1 MSFGLAVE
9 ELILG
14 SQVETMTNKE
24 VAEHVH
30 VFVRVSPELAFQV
43 VDLLAEG
50 WLRNVQPIRCVGEI
64 QLLGGKRRSIQ
75 DGGTPW
81 VGGYYSKRR

>member
-1 MSFGLAVE
+1 MAFGLAVE

-30 VFVRVSPELAFQV
+30 VFVRVSPGKSHLWQV
-43 VDLLAEG
+43 SSAAARSPPPRQTPPLQRPA
-50 WLRNVQPIRCVGEI
+50 RCR
-64 QLLGGKRRSIQ
+64 RRSL
-75 DGGTPW
+75 P
-81 VGGYYSKRR
+81 